1 MCIYIYIY
9 IFYLF
14 PYRIFFNN
22 ILKKKKKYED
32 KIGKQ
37 VKHILAETEYSSN
50 TNFYVILPSGYE
62 NEELTNTSYE
72 WNYIQSNKI
81 QKKI

>member
-1 MCIYIYIY
+1 MYFSYVLYLEY
-9 IFYLF
+9 IFD
-14 PYRIFFNN
+14 N

>member
-1 MCIYIYIY
+1 MNFLSVKIILMSFFIWEY
-9 IFYLF
+9 FY
-14 PYRIFFNN
+14 PWNIKIFFNN

-72 WNYIQSNKI
+72 
-81 QKKI
+81 